1 MRARDTSDSAA
12 TMDLDRLRQLTPE
25 RRFRMALEMSEFVR
39 EFAKGR
45 LRREHPD
52 WTDAQLM
59 RELTLEMHRLPV
71 PAK

>member
-1 MRARDTSDSAA
+1 
-12 TMDLDRLRQLTPE
+12 MDLDRLRQLTPE
-25 RRFRMALEMSEFVR
+25 RRLRMALEMSEFVR
-39 EFAKGR
+39 EFAKSR

-59 RELTLEMHRLPV
+59 RELTLEMHGLPV